1 MSHDRSHRTISS
13 SVCVEGVGLH
23 TGAHVRLT
31 LLPAAPG
38 TGIVFRREDLGVDIP
53 ARLENVSRTAY
64 STTLAANGAD
74 VTTVEHLLAACAG
87 AGITNLRISV
97 DGPEVPILDG
107 SAAPLLALVQ
117 SARVVQQ
124 AGTVA
129 ELAVREVVRVGDDER
144 WLELRPAARFAVDYR
159 VSFTDPAVGRQRFI
173 VDDVDHCFESSI
185 APARTFGFLREVA
198 ELRRR
203 GLGRGGSL
211 ENCIIVDGGRVLSG
225 ALRFRDEFV
234 RHKVLDLL
242 GDLALLEHPLRA
254 AVVAHRA
261 GDTLHVA
268 AMRALLARPQAWEL
282 IVPAGRLSRTVTPYR
297 SEADAVLAQV
307 S

>member
-1 MSHDRSHRTISS
+1 MNHDRSHRTISHPVS
-13 SVCVEGVGLH
+13 VEGVGLH
-23 TGAHVRLT
+23 TGAQVRLS
-31 LLPAAPG
+31 LFPAAPG
-38 TGIVFRREDLGVDIP
+38 SGIVFRRADLGVDIP

-74 VTTVEHLLAACAG
+74 ITTVEHLLAACTG
-87 AGITNLRISV
+87 AGITNLQIHV

-107 SAAPLLALVQ
+107 SAAPLLALLQ
-117 SARVVQQ
+117 SAGVVRQV
-124 AGTVA
+124 GTVA

-159 VSFTDPAVGRQRFI
+159 VSFADPAVGRQRYI
-173 VDDVDHCFESSI
+173 VDDVDHCFGSSI

-225 ALRFRDEFV
+225 HLRFRDEFV

-268 AMRALLARPQAWEL
+268 AMLALLARPQAWEL
-282 IVPAGRLSRTVTPYR
+282 IVPAGRLSRTVTPYQ
-297 SEADAVLAQV
+297 SEADAVLARV
-307 S
+307 G